1 MLELP
6 VEPIFKVLEL
16 SLYRRVGAE
25 GEDRQPPDRVLQR
38 EYWEYRTLLS
48 DGSEVLGDGDALPAG
63 VVDPEDDHPGAGG
76 GRGEDHH
83 GGVVH
88 ADDGGLV
95 SGRQSLHHRHQEH
108 GHVQH
113 RLQ

>member
-38 EYWEYRTLLS
+38 K
-48 DGSEVLGDGDALPAG
+48 
-63 VVDPEDDHPGAGG
+63 
-76 GRGEDHH
+76 
-83 GGVVH
+83 
-88 ADDGGLV
+88 
-95 SGRQSLHHRHQEH
+95 
-108 GHVQH
+108 
-113 RLQ
+113 